1 MRAMAINGLHSIY
14 FFILLALLIGQGDG
28 QWKKVSRDE
37 LQRDMKLYRKMSE
50 KIKQE
55 FEEYYTEY
63 ADDPINDYFLEEID
77 YVQSKIQKHVRPKVK
92 HNGGNEV
99 SYTQVNFSDDD
110 YYVKNQHT
118 KDNASNMAPKRT
130 DKNSNN
136 KLSATNVTWPK
147 FDDILLA
154 IGKQY
159 DWKNDRWIKVKA
171 KMKDKQIHSLNSIE
185 NNADHQK
192 HNFKYRF
199 VKLNRT
205 KSKRK
210 IVIAVTAVR

>member
-1 MRAMAINGLHSIY
+1 MYN
-14 FFILLALLIGQGDG
+14 FIFT
-28 QWKKVSRDE
+28 
-37 LQRDMKLYRKMSE
+37 E

-63 ADDPINDYFLEEID
+63 SDDPINDYFLEEID
-77 YVQSKIQKHVRPKVK
+77 YMQSKIQKHVRPKIED
-92 HNGGNEV
+92 NGGKEV
-99 SYTQVNFSDDD
+99 SYTHVNLYDDD
-110 YYVKNQHT
+110 YYVKKQQSKEH
-118 KDNASNMAPKRT
+118 ASNMVPKKT

-136 KLSATNVTWPK
+136 KLIATNVTWPK

-171 KMKDKQIHSLNSIE
+171 KMKDKRIDSLNSIE

-192 HNFKYRF
+192 HNFRYRL
-199 VKLNRT
+199 VKLNRA

-210 IVIAVTAVR
+210 VVIAVTAVR